1 MIKWLVKN
9 FWRNQECRIQKRKSN
24 QTDQPIQPNQSDK
37 SNPIDEEQ
45 RQDTNVSDL
54 ENRSIEL
61 LKVWTDVTTKE
72 ITKNWRLRIIR

>member
-1 MIKWLVKN
+1 MVGKEFFGEIKNVEFK
-9 FWRNQECRIQKRKSN
+9 REKPTKPTNQFN
-24 QTDQPIQPNQSDK
+24 QTNQSDK

-72 ITKNWRLRIIR
+72 ITKNWRLQIIR